1 MLDFVCDSFK
11 WVLDK
16 TCFIND
22 EGDPSGCGKVL
33 NILQL
38 YELAPPPPQ
47 PLIYIV
53 LLSF

>member
-1 MLDFVCDSFK
+1 MLDFAFDSFK

-33 NILQL
+33 NILHL
-38 YELAPPPPQ
+38 YELVQPPP